1 MSDENKNE
9 EDITK
14 NEQVEFLLDEFS
26 NNVAGLKAFNQCIS
40 LGDVLGDK
48 KNRLICIDVDN
59 NLKVFNGEVIEDE
72 NSLNNFLPVSGI
84 VTYFSYDKENSQ
96 KYPYLAVA
104 SGYHLYIYKYLKGI
118 KKIPIP
124 EQVTNSV
131 EQYIYDLM
139 AMGEI
144 KANQC
149 LEKLE
154 NFSEKWNKK
163 KDNFKDIIGEADKKV
178 LENKNEPLSNM
189 TQELLN
195 LQDDKAKLNFLEEN
209 CNKIIRTYNY
219 ITALSS
225 IYENDSEK
233 DSSSYL
239 IVGSEN
245 NHIFIINP
253 SENKIISKGKLPGT
267 PFLIVSD
274 GVYNS
279 EHKILVADRYC
290 YIYILK
296 ETKIE
301 KRIVLSHPIVSML
314 YSENRI
320 YIGTIS
326 KQYMSLK
333 ESGSLDFS
341 IVQPNIITC
350 MEMANRQNGEILILI
365 ATKDSELRIYDK
377 KKLCHV
383 LQIGDNIFGM
393 KFGKLGV
400 KEDCLILCTYSG
412 ALLAKSFNPD
422 IRAETL
428 KIKKKDSNEKNLK
441 IEVPK
446 KPPLFRDLVQKEK
459 DSKNEM
465 QKKFITDLMK
475 IKYRAMDTYVKILQ
489 KGNIPQNFSEA
500 KNMKISAS
508 LEGLGPNFKL
518 NINFINSGKKP
529 IYGAIL
535 MLEFNRKIFAFKQE
549 SIQLGILMPNIQ
561 MSYSMRFRN
570 INENGAS
577 GNIKLIIIDRNE
589 VVPLI
594 QTNIKVPVSEL
605 DIL

>member
-1 MSDENKNE
+1 MAEDDKKEVEIKNE
-9 EDITK
+9 PAE
-14 NEQVEFLLDEFS
+14 LLFDEFS

-40 LGDVLGDK
+40 LEDVLNDK
-48 KNRLICIDVDN
+48 KNRLICIDVNN

-84 VTYFSYDKENSQ
+84 VTYFSYDKENSL

-104 SGYHLYIYKYLKGI
+104 SGYHLYIYKFLKGI

-124 EQVTNSV
+124 EQATNSV
-131 EQYIYDLM
+131 EQYIYDLL

-144 KANQC
+144 KADQC

-154 NFSEKWNKK
+154 VFSERWNKK
-163 KDNFKDIIGEADKKV
+163 KDNFKDIIGDVDKKV

-195 LQDDKAKLNFLEEN
+195 LEDDKAKLKFLEEN
-209 CNKIIRTYNY
+209 CNKIIKTNNY

-225 IYENDSEK
+225 IYEYETEK

-239 IVGSEN
+239 LVGSEN

-253 SENKIISKGKLPGT
+253 SENKIIGKGKLPGT
-267 PFLIVSD
+267 PFLILSD
-274 GVYNS
+274 GTYS
-279 EHKILVADRYC
+279 GSHKIFIADRYC
-290 YIYILK
+290 NIYILNK
-296 ETKIE
+296 TKIE
-301 KRIVLSHPIVSML
+301 KKIILSNSIVSML
-314 YSENRI
+314 YYDEKI
-320 YIGTIS
+320 FIGTTS

-333 ESGSLDFS
+333 ENGSVEFS

-350 MEMANRQNGEILILI
+350 MELANRDNGEILILI
-365 ATKDSELRIYDK
+365 ATKDSELRIYSK
-377 KKLCHV
+377 KKLCYV

-393 KFGKLGV
+393 KFGKLGI
-400 KEDCLILCTYSG
+400 KNDCLILCTYSG

-422 IRAETL
+422 LRAEDL
-428 KIKKKDSNEKNLK
+428 KIKKEEIDEKNLK

-446 KPPLFRDLVQKEK
+446 KPPMYRDLVQREKEA
-459 DSKNEM
+459 KNEI

-475 IKYRAMDTYVKILQ
+475 IKYRAMDTYAKILK
-489 KGNIPQNFSEA
+489 KGNAPQNFSES
-500 KNMKISAS
+500 KNLKISAS

-518 NINFINSGKKP
+518 NIIFNNCGKNP
-529 IYGAIL
+529 IYRAVL

-549 SIQLGILMPNIQ
+549 SIQLGILMPNIP
-561 MSYSMRFRN
+561 MSYSLRFRN

-577 GNIKLIIIDRNE
+577 GNIKVVIVDKNE
-589 VVPLI
+589 VIPLI

>member
-1 MSDENKNE
+1 MGDK
-9 EDITK
+9 K
-14 NEQVEFLLDEFS
+14 KVLLDEFS

-422 IRAETL
+422 IRAENL

-549 SIQLGILMPNIQ
+549 SIQLGILIPNIQ

>member
-1 MSDENKNE
+1 MADENKNE
-9 EDITK
+9 EKKKI
-14 NEQVEFLLDEFS
+14 NPEEFLLDEFS

-40 LGDVLGDK
+40 LGDVVNDK
-48 KNRLICIDVDN
+48 KNRLICIDVNN

-84 VTYFSYDKENSQ
+84 VTYFSFDKENSQ

-104 SGYHLYIYKYLKGI
+104 SGYHLYIYKFLKGI

-124 EQVTNSV
+124 PQNINSI

-144 KANQC
+144 KASQC

-154 NFSEKWNKK
+154 AFAERWNKK
-163 KDNFKDIIGEADKKV
+163 KDDFKDIIGEVDKKI

-195 LQDDKAKLNFLEEN
+195 LEEDKDKYNFLEEN
-209 CNKIIRTYNY
+209 CNKILKSYNY

-225 IYENDSEK
+225 IYENDTAK
-233 DSSSYL
+233 DSSSL
-239 IVGSEN
+239 LLVGSEN

-253 SENKIISKGKLPGT
+253 AENKILSKGKLPGT
-267 PFLIVSD
+267 PFLIISD
-274 GVYNS
+274 GIYYG
-279 EHKILVADRYC
+279 EHKIIVADRYC
-290 YIYILK
+290 NIYILQK
-296 ETKIE
+296 TKIE
-301 KRIVLSHPIVSML
+301 KKIVLAHPIVSML
-314 YSENRI
+314 YSDNRI
-320 YIGTIS
+320 YLGTIS

-341 IVQPNIITC
+341 IVQPNVITC
-350 MEMANRQNGEILILI
+350 MELANRENGDNLILI
-365 ATKDSELRIYDK
+365 ATKDAELRIYNK

-383 LQIGDNIFGM
+383 LKIGDNIFGM
-393 KFGKLGV
+393 KFGKLGI
-400 KEDCLILCTYSG
+400 KEDCLILCTYGG
-412 ALLAKSFNPD
+412 ALIVKSFNPD
-422 IRAETL
+422 IKAEDL
-428 KIKKKDSNEKNLK
+428 KMKKKEKDDKNFK

-446 KPPLFRDLVQKEK
+446 KPPMYRDLVQREK
-459 DSKNEM
+459 DSKHEI

-475 IKYRAMDTYVKILQ
+475 IKYRAMDTYVKILK
-489 KGNIPQNFSEA
+489 KGNAPQNFDDN
-500 KNMKISAS
+500 KNLKISAS

-518 NINFINSGKKP
+518 NIIFINSGKKP
-529 IYGAIL
+529 IYGVIL
-535 MLEFNRKIFAFKQE
+535 MLDFNRKIFAFKQE
-549 SIQLGILMPNIQ
+549 SIQLGILMPNIP
-561 MSYSMRFRN
+561 MSYSIRFRN

-577 GNIKLIIIDRNE
+577 GNIKVIIVDKNE
-589 VVPLI
+589 VLPLI

>member
-1 MSDENKNE
+1 MSEEKQNE
-9 EDITK
+9 EGINK
-14 NEQVEFLLDEFS
+14 EQGELLLDEFS

-40 LGDVLGDK
+40 LEDVLNDK
-48 KNRLICIDVDN
+48 KNRLICIDVHN

-84 VTYFSYDKENSQ
+84 VTYFSYDKENNQ

-104 SGYHLYIYKYLKGI
+104 SGYHLYIYKFLKGI

-124 EQVTNSV
+124 EQITNSV

-144 KANQC
+144 KASQC

-154 NFSEKWNKK
+154 LFSEKWHKK
-163 KDNFKDIIGEADKKV
+163 KENFKEIIGEVDKKV

-195 LQDDKAKLNFLEEN
+195 LEYDKDKINFLEEN
-209 CNKIIRTYNY
+209 CNKIIKTYNY

-225 IYENDSEK
+225 IYENDTEK

-267 PFLIVSD
+267 PFIILSD
-274 GVYNS
+274 GIYS
-279 EHKILVADRYC
+279 GEHKIIVADRYC
-290 YIYILK
+290 NIYILK
-296 ETKIE
+296 KTKIE
-301 KRIVLSHPIVSML
+301 KKIILSHPIVSML
-314 YSENRI
+314 YSDNRI
-320 YIGTIS
+320 YLGTIS
-326 KQYMSLK
+326 KQYISLK
-333 ESGSLDFS
+333 ENGSLEFS

-350 MEMANRQNGEILILI
+350 MELAKRENGEILILI

-377 KKLCHV
+377 KKLCYI

-400 KEDCLILCTYSG
+400 KEDCLILCTYNG
-412 ALLAKSFNPD
+412 ALLAKSFNPE
-422 IRAETL
+422 IKAGNL
-428 KIKKKDSNEKNLK
+428 KIKKKESKEENLK

-446 KPPLFRDLVQKEK
+446 KPPMYRDFVQREKE
-459 DSKNEM
+459 SKNEI

-475 IKYRAMDTYVKILQ
+475 IKYKAMDTYVKILK
-489 KGNIPQNFSEA
+489 KGNIPQNFSDS
-500 KNMKISAS
+500 KNLKISAS
-508 LEGLGPNFKL
+508 LEGLGPNFKI
-518 NINFINSGKKP
+518 NIIFNNYGKKP
-529 IYGAIL
+529 LYGAVL

-549 SIQLGILMPNIQ
+549 SIQLGILMPNIP
-561 MSYSMRFRN
+561 MSYSLRFKN

-577 GNIKLIIIDRNE
+577 GNIKLVIVDKNE
-589 VVPLI
+589 IVPLI

>member
-1 MSDENKNE
+1 MSE
-9 EDITK
+9 EKKEEEEIK
-14 NEQVEFLLDEFS
+14 KMPAELLLDEFS

-40 LGDVLGDK
+40 LGDVLNDK
-48 KNRLICIDVDN
+48 KNRLICIDVNN

-84 VTYFSYDKENSQ
+84 VTYFSYDKENGQ

-104 SGYHLYIYKYLKGI
+104 SGYHLYIYKFLKGI

-124 EQVTNSV
+124 EQITNSV
-131 EQYIYDLM
+131 EQYIYDMM

-154 NFSEKWNKK
+154 LFSERWNKK
-163 KDNFKDIIGEADKKV
+163 KDNFKDIIGDVDKKV
-178 LENKNEPLSNM
+178 LEYKNEPLSNM

-195 LQDDKAKLNFLEEN
+195 LEDDKAKLDFLEKN
-209 CNKIIRTYNY
+209 CNKIIKTYNY

-225 IYENDSEK
+225 IYETETEK
-233 DSSSYL
+233 DSSSFL
-239 IVGSEN
+239 LVGSEN

-253 SENKIISKGKLPGT
+253 AENKIINKGKLPGT
-267 PFLIVSD
+267 PFLILSD
-274 GVYNS
+274 GTYNG
-279 EHKILVADRYC
+279 EHKIIIADRYC
-290 YIYILK
+290 NIYILEK
-296 ETKIE
+296 TKIE
-301 KRIVLSHPIVSML
+301 KKIVLSHHIVSML
-314 YSENRI
+314 YADERI
-320 YIGTIS
+320 YVGSIS

-333 ESGSLDFS
+333 KNGSLDFS
-341 IVQPNIITC
+341 IQQPNIITC
-350 MEMANRQNGEILILI
+350 MEMAKRENEEILILI

-377 KKLCHV
+377 KKLIHV

-393 KFGKLGV
+393 KFGKLGI

-412 ALLAKSFNPD
+412 ALLAKSFNPE
-422 IRAETL
+422 IKAENL
-428 KIKKKDSNEKNLK
+428 KIKKSEPSEKNNK
-441 IEVPK
+441 IDVPK
-446 KPPLFRDLVQKEK
+446 KPPMFRDLVQREK
-459 DSKNEM
+459 DNKNEI
-465 QKKFITDLMK
+465 QRKFITDLMK
-475 IKYRAMDTYVKILQ
+475 IKYKAMETYVKILK
-489 KGNIPQNFSEA
+489 KGNIPQNFSDS

-518 NINFINSGKKP
+518 NINFLNSSKKP
-529 IYGAIL
+529 IYGALL

-549 SIQLGILMPNIQ
+549 SIQLGVLMPNIQ

-577 GNIKLIIIDRNE
+577 GNIKLVIVDKNE